1 MRRNPKRA
9 KNRFSKFA
17 LIKLSCAISMLAL
30 RALNLVVRRFK
41 KHLYGRNF
49 AYLRPFEKIRALKF
63 LVFNRF
69 GEKFS
74 LYRFYDGLRRE
85 ILHAGVGF

>member
-1 MRRNPKRA
+1 MRGGD
-9 KNRFSKFA
+9 FA
-17 LIKLSCAISMLAL
+17 D
-30 RALNLVVRRFK
+30 
-41 KHLYGRNF
+41 
-49 AYLRPFEKIRALKF
+49 LRPLWKIRALKF